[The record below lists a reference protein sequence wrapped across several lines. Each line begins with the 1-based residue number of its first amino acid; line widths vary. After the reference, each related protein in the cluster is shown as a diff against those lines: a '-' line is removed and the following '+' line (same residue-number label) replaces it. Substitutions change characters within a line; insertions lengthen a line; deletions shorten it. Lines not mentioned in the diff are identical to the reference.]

1 MIILI
6 QCTDQVGLVA
16 AISKVMADADLNII
30 SMREYVNVEVNR
42 FYLRL
47 EITAGNIDAP
57 YVEAQLLRV
66 LPPNCSIFI
75 HTAVIKKV
83 AVLVTKEYHCLG
95 DILLR
100 NYFNTLGASVACVIG
115 NHETLRSLT
124 DKFDIPFHYVDHRDR
139 TKEAFEEAVS
149 EVLSN
154 YRFDYIILAK
164 FMRILS
170 SRFVAAYPH
179 RIINIHHSF
188 LPAFVGASPYRQAH
202 ERGVKLIGATAHF
215 VTDVLDE
222 GPIIAQQIIPV
233 NHAHSV
239 KDMVTL
245 GKEIEESVLAKAL
258 QLVLQ
263 DRVIVDGNKTVVFEN

>member
-1 MIILI
+1 
-6 QCTDQVGLVA
+6 VGLVA

-47 EITAGNIDAP
+47 EITAGDLNAAA
-57 YVEAQLLRV
+57 VEAQLLNV

-75 HTAVIKKV
+75 HTSVKKKV

-100 NYFNTLGASVACVIG
+100 NYFNTLGASVECVIG
-115 NHETLRSLT
+115 NHETLHSLT

-139 TKEAFEEAVS
+139 TKAAFEAELSAV
-149 EVLSN
+149 LN
-154 YRFDYIILAK
+154 HYRFDYIILAK

-170 SRFVAAYPH
+170 PEFVAAYPH
-179 RIINIHHSF
+179 RIINIHQSF

-263 DRVIVDGNKTVVFEN
+263 DRVIVDGNKTVVFES

>member
-6 QCTDQVGLVA
+6 QCVDQVGLVA
-16 AISKVMADADLNII
+16 AVSKVTANAGLNII
-30 SMREYVNVEVNR
+30 SMREYVNIDANR

-47 EITAGNIDAP
+47 EVADENFEPAFVKTAL
-57 YVEAQLLRV
+57 EKV
-66 LPPNCSIFI
+66 LPENSSIGI
-75 HTAVIKKV
+75 ATGTKKKIV
-83 AVLVTKEYHCLG
+83 VLVTKEYHCLG

-115 NHETLRSLT
+115 NHETLRGLT
-124 DKFDIPFHYVDHRDR
+124 EKFDIPFHFIDHTDIS
-139 TKEAFEEAVS
+139 KEYFEETLMQT
-149 EVLSN
+149 LSN
-154 YRFDYIILAK
+154 YSFDYIVLAK

-170 SRFVAAYPH
+170 PGFVAVFPY

-188 LPAFVGASPYRQAH
+188 LPAFIGANPYRQAH

-215 VTDVLDE
+215 VTDTLDE

-245 GKEIEESVLAKAL
+245 GKEVEEAVLAKAL

-263 DRVIVDGNKTVVFEN
+263 DRVIVDKNKTVVFEN

>member
-16 AISKVMADADLNII
+16 AISKVMADAAFNII
-30 SMREYVNVEVNR
+30 SMREYVNIEANR
-42 FYLRL
+42 FYLRV
-47 EITAGNIDAP
+47 EIADSGFNAAHIED
-57 YVEAQLLRV
+57 QLQKV
-66 LPPNCSIFI
+66 LPAGSTVFI
-75 HTAVIKKV
+75 NTAVKKKV

-124 DKFDIPFHYVDHRDR
+124 EKFDIPFHYVNHQDR
-139 TKEAFEEAVS
+139 SKEVFEAALS
-149 EVLSN
+149 EVLAH

-170 SRFVAAYPH
+170 PQFVATYPH
-179 RIINIHHSF
+179 QIINIHHSF
-188 LPAFVGASPYRQAH
+188 LPAFIGASPYRQAY

-215 VTDVLDE
+215 VTDILDE
-222 GPIIAQQIIPV
+222 GPIITQQIIPV

-239 KDMVTL
+239 KDMITL